1 MWSIPVLLCVI
12 MLVGFGASLSI
23 WTQRKNHSREISR
36 LQTSHADETTRLQ
49 RIYSDELTR
58 LEAGHAREISIL
70 QTTTDALVESA
81 YRSGRAS
88 ARPHVF
94 KGEEQ
99 TGSWFWK
106 TKHDLAIAV
115 VLDENGNVLAFAGD
129 GTKIHSVEM
138 PPEIKKA
145 IAALSG
151 PVGKALA
158 SVVV

>member
-1 MWSIPVLLCVI
+1 MKAESYL
-12 MLVGFGASLSI
+12 
-23 WTQRKNHSREISR
+23 REISR
-36 LQTSHADETTRLQ
+36 LETRHAEQETRRTDEVNRLQ
-49 RIYSDELTR
+49 RIHTDELAR
-58 LEAGHAREISIL
+58 LEAAHTRELSVL
-70 QTTTDALVESA
+70 QTTTEALVESA

-106 TKHDLAIAV
+106 TKRDLALAV

-129 GTKIHSVEM
+129 GSKIHSFEI

-151 PVGKALA
+151 PVAKAIA
-158 SVVV
+158 GVIV